1 MCRTYLFV
9 QNILANKSESQANEE
24 LIKLVGQSP
33 QAHEDITLGM
43 IVSMLLE
50 PANAQRVR
58 LTFHLNLQCFYAFSY
73 SLVLP

>member
-1 MCRTYLFV
+1 MCRTYLQV

-33 QAHEDITLGM
+33 STHEDITIGM

-58 LTFHLNLQCFYAFSY
+58 LTFHLILQ
-73 SLVLP
+73 